1 MANLFQDDHHHH
13 QQQQQQ
19 AFLSRQRTLSSS
31 STSSHTSSCFQPPP
45 PPTSSS
51 RFSHNQPPPRYSL
64 NQSPL
69 VSQPLPNIDEQSL
82 SPDSPRTPASGTS
95 AGFFQ
100 FGITP
105 PASSAYR
112 VCVAVVECKC
122 TYSVVQV
129 YLSCCSPPN
138 ASGLLGFLVHQVF
151 SYFRFMNFAF
161 HPDLSVYFS
170 LFLACMYIFSPC
182 NSEAAALPTLGRV

>member
-1 MANLFQDDHHHH
+1 MANLFQDDHHQQQH
-13 QQQQQQ
+13 QQQV
-19 AFLSRQRTLSSS
+19 FLSRQRTLSSS
-31 STSSHTSSCFQPPP
+31 STSSQTSSCFQPPP

-82 SPDSPRTPASGTS
+82 SPDSPRTPSSGTS

-100 FGITP
+100 FGVTP

-112 VCVAVVECKC
+112 VCVAVVECTC

-138 ASGLLGFLVHQVF
+138 ASCLLGFLVHQVF
-151 SYFRFMNFAF
+151 SCFRFMNFAF
-161 HPDLSVYFS
+161 L
-170 LFLACMYIFSPC
+170 L
-182 NSEAAALPTLGRV
+182 N